1 MASVKFNA
9 FFIPW
14 FMDDYLW
21 LTLQEMQILAIL
33 WFKMNDEMMLA
44 ILWFIKRTSVL
55 WFEKIKENEFVI
67 WFEI

>member
-1 MASVKFNA
+1 
-9 FFIPW
+9 
-14 FMDDYLW
+14 MDDYLW